1 MSLSIPSLS
10 TGRSGYR
17 LPGGPSLSALLAV
30 VGAGLAVSAQLQSI
44 APPELRLLGQA
55 EGMPELPL
63 ASIMLLR
70 SERNRSQASETLA
83 EHIIEGF
90 RL

>member
-1 MSLSIPSLS
+1 
-10 TGRSGYR
+10 
-17 LPGGPSLSALLAV
+17 
-30 VGAGLAVSAQLQSI
+30 
-44 APPELRLLGQA
+44 
-55 EGMPELPL
+55 MPELPL

>member
-1 MSLSIPSLS
+1 MAYTS
-10 TGRSGYR
+10 
-17 LPGGPSLSALLAV
+17 PSLSALLAV

-44 APPELRLLGQA
+44 VPPELRLLGQA